1 VISVQVY
8 TIPISNTEQDDAHI
22 IYRPLLGLAFV
33 GNQAMADL
41 AKALAEDPT
50 RPLDD
55 DVHAFLEEIGYLC
68 PDPPAPQLPAAGDFS
83 PKGLVLLMTNQC
95 QLRCTY
101 CYAAAGELPQQ
112 HLSLETG
119 YAAIDYTYENLKR
132 QNHPKFRI
140 ALHGGGEPTLP
151 WETMRKLVAYAK
163 EKPIPTE
170 VSLTSNGIWSK
181 QQTQWIM
188 AYVDSVGISID
199 GSPSTQDAQRP
210 LASGNG
216 SSRWVMQTLQELD
229 AYHHP
234 YGLRMTAV
242 PPFDHLLEDVRFLCE
257 NTHHH
262 HLQVEPA
269 FHPERGGGY
278 HYELEQGLQFLQAFF
293 AAQRVAEEYGGKLSC
308 VGSDV
313 DKISPVPCGSP
324 FSSLIV
330 TPQNKLVTCF
340 EVTDDS
346 HPLADLM
353 TIGRITPQ
361 GVEIDEEARS
371 TLRQKIVE
379 RLASCRDCFCY
390 WTCAGGCLPRAFSTG
405 PDGHLHHGAHCE
417 LKRVLL
423 KEMLLKEIAAGN
435 GLRKRSPHRCA
446 AGDVST
452 LATEPLESLLVMPPG
467 SA

>member
-1 VISVQVY
+1 MEVY
-8 TIPISNTEQDDAHI
+8 TIPISHTEQDNAYI
-22 IYRPLLGLAFV
+22 VYRPLLGLAFV

-41 AKALAEDPT
+41 AKSLAEDPI
-50 RPLDD
+50 RPMDD
-55 DVHAFLEEIGYLC
+55 DVQPFLERIGFLC

-83 PKGLVLLMTNQC
+83 PVGLTLLMTNQC

-101 CYAAAGELPQQ
+101 CYAAAGDFPRQ

-119 YAAIDYTYENLKR
+119 YAAIDYVYENLKR
-132 QNHPKFRI
+132 LNHPKFRI
-140 ALHGGGEPTLP
+140 ALHGGGEPTFP
-151 WETMRKLVAYAK
+151 WKTMRDLVAYAK

-170 VSLTSNGIWSK
+170 VSLTSNGVWSK

-188 AYVDSVGISID
+188 AYVDSVGISMD
-199 GSPSTQDAQRP
+199 GNPQTQDAQRP

-216 SSRWVMQTLQELD
+216 SSSWVMQTLRELE
-229 AYHHP
+229 ANHHR

-257 NTHHH
+257 NTHSK

-269 FHPERGGGY
+269 FHPQRGGGY
-278 HYELEQGLQFLQAFF
+278 QYELEEGLQFLQAFF
-293 AAQRVAEEYGGKLSC
+293 AAQRVAEEYGQKLRC

-324 FSSLIV
+324 FNALIV
-330 TPQNKLVTCF
+330 TPQNNLVACF
-340 EVTDDS
+340 EITDDS
-346 HPLADLM
+346 HPLAELM

-361 GVEIDEEARS
+361 GVEIDEGVRS

-390 WTCAGGCLPRAFSTG
+390 WTCAGGCLPRALSPG
-405 PDGHLHHGAHCE
+405 PDGHLQHGAHCE

-423 KEMLLKEIAAGN
+423 QEMLLKQIAAGN
-435 GLRKRSPHRCA
+435 GVRRRKPKQCA

-452 LATEPLESLLVMPPG
+452 NSPLSTTAVNSPKT
-467 SA
+467 AVT

>member
-1 VISVQVY
+1 MINVELY
-8 TIPISNTEQDDAHI
+8 TIPITNADQDDAYI
-22 IYRPLLGLAFV
+22 VYRPLLGLAFI

-293 AAQRVAEEYGGKLSC
+293 AAQRVAEEYGRKLTC

-379 RLASCRDCFCY
+379 RLAF
-390 WTCAGGCLPRAFSTG
+390 
-405 PDGHLHHGAHCE
+405 
-417 LKRVLL
+417 
-423 KEMLLKEIAAGN
+423 
-435 GLRKRSPHRCA
+435 
-446 AGDVST
+446 
-452 LATEPLESLLVMPPG
+452 
-467 SA
+467 